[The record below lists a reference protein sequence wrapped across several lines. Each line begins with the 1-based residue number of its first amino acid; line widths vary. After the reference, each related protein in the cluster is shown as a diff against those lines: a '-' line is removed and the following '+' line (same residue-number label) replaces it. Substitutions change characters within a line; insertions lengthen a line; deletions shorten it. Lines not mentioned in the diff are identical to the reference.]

1 MRKYINIYKM
11 DNCSMSVTLAYG
23 MLIYILASIFY
34 LLRTRTIG
42 TPFYDS
48 LTDEQKKIKRDS
60 ANVRRNVFYLGLI
73 LSAGLVY
80 MIPPFT
86 KC

>member
-1 MRKYINIYKM
+1 M
-11 DNCSMSVTLAYG
+11 DNCTMSVTLAYG
-23 MLIYILASIFY
+23 MLIYILASVFY

-48 LTDEQKKIKRDS
+48 LTEEQKKIKRES

-73 LSAGLVY
+73 LSSDIIY
-80 MIPPFT
+80 IIPPFT